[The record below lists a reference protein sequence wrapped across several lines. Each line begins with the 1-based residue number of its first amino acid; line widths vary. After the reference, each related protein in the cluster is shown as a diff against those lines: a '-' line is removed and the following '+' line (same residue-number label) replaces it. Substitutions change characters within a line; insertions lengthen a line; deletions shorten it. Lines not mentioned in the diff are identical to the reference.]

1 MKVIST
7 NIGEPK
13 TVLWKG
19 KEIKTG
25 IYKYPIDSPIYLGK
39 EDVQNDHV
47 IDRRYHGGVDKAC
60 YLYAADHYAYWKIK
74 YPDLE
79 WNYGMFGENIT
90 VEGFDEKNIKIGSL
104 YRLGNAII
112 QISRTRQPCF
122 KLGIRFGDQTMV
134 KNFID
139 SFKSGVYVR
148 VVESGKVSVGDT
160 FVLEN
165 ENHDGITVTELNIL
179 RFHYN
184 EKEHGDLI
192 KKALFD
198 LSITEEDKKYF
209 RKKV

>member
-7 NIGEPK
+7 NIGKSK

-25 IYKYPIDSPIYLGK
+25 IYKYPVDIPIYLGK
-39 EDVQNDHV
+39 EDVQDDHV
-47 IDRRYHGGVDKAC
+47 IDRRYHGGIDKAC
-60 YLYAADHYAYWKIK
+60 YLYAADHYEYWKNR

-90 VEGFDEKNIKIGSL
+90 VSGLDEKIIKVGSI
-104 YRLGNAII
+104 YRLGSAII

-122 KLGIRFGDQTMV
+122 KLGIRFGDQNMV
-134 KNFID
+134 KQFID
-139 SFKSGVYVR
+139 SLLSGVYVR
-148 VVESGKVSVGDT
+148 VIESGNVSVGDT
-160 FVLEN
+160 FILEK
-165 ENHDGITVTELNIL
+165 EHQDGITITELNIL

-184 EKEHGDLI
+184 NKEHEYLI
-192 KKALFD
+192 KKALLD
-198 LSITEEDKKYF
+198 PLITEEDKKYF

>member
-7 NIGEPK
+7 NIGESK
-13 TVLWKG
+13 TVFWKG

-25 IYKYPIDSPIYLGK
+25 IYKYPVDIPIYLGK
-39 EDVQNDHV
+39 EDVKDDHV

-60 YLYAADHYAYWKIK
+60 YLYAADHYEYWKNR

-90 VEGFDEKNIKIGSL
+90 VSGLDEKIIRVGSI
-104 YRLGNAII
+104 YRLGSAII

-122 KLGIRFGDQTMV
+122 KLGIRFGDQNMV
-134 KNFID
+134 KQFID
-139 SFKSGVYVR
+139 SLRSGVYVR
-148 VVESGKVSVGDT
+148 VIEPGNVSVGDT
-160 FVLEN
+160 FILEK
-165 ENHDGITVTELNIL
+165 EHQDGITITELNIL

-184 EKEHGDLI
+184 NTEHEDLI

-198 LSITEEDKKYF
+198 PLITEEDKKYF
-209 RKKV
+209 RKKI

>member
-7 NIGEPK
+7 NIGESK
-13 TVLWKG
+13 TVFWKG

-25 IYKYPIDSPIYLGK
+25 IYKYPVDIPIYLGK
-39 EDVQNDHV
+39 EDVKDDHV

-60 YLYAADHYAYWKIK
+60 YLYAADHYEYWKNR

-90 VEGFDEKNIKIGSL
+90 VSGLDEKNIKIGSI
-104 YRLGNAII
+104 YRLGSAII

-122 KLGIRFGDQTMV
+122 KLGIRFGDQNMV
-134 KNFID
+134 KQFID
-139 SFKSGVYVR
+139 SLRSGVYVR
-148 VVESGKVSVGDT
+148 VIEPGNVSVGDT
-160 FVLEN
+160 FILEK
-165 ENHDGITVTELNIL
+165 EHQDGITITELNIL

-184 EKEHGDLI
+184 NTEHEDLI

-198 LSITEEDKKYF
+198 PLITEEDKKYF
-209 RKKV
+209 RKKI